1 MNKVLI
7 IQTSYLGDVILATPL
22 IEKLKKKYPLLIID
36 FLLRKGNENTLE
48 NNPYLNNILVWDK
61 QKNKYQNLKNI
72 SKQVRKNRYDAV
84 FNLHR
89 FASSGLI
96 TAFSGA
102 KHKIGFDKNPL
113 SFTYTVKLKHEIGNN
128 KHEVERNI
136 SLLNG
141 FTDMHLENP
150 KLYPSENDFN
160 KIKEYTH
167 SPYLCLAPGSVW
179 FTKQLPAE
187 KWVELLK
194 KTDNKYT
201 IIFIGSQNDYAL
213 SENIIK
219 ECSHL
224 KSLNLCGKL
233 TILQSAALMQ
243 KATMNYVNDSAP
255 LHVASAMNAPV
266 TTFFCSTLPAF
277 GFGPLSEKSKIAEV
291 QTPLPCRPC
300 GLHGKS
306 ECPEKHFKCGYE
318 INVTEFALVNNCS

>member
-36 FLLRKGNENTLE
+36 FLLRKGNENILE

-266 TTFFCSTLPAF
+266 TAFFCSTLPSF

-291 QTPLPCRPC
+291 QIPLPCRPC

-318 INVTEFALVNNCS
+318 INTNEYALIT